1 LIGVTLPLLLPSP
14 SLVGDYFDIEVMFE
28 LRRLL
33 IATTGFTK
41 FKSSFVSICY
51 YSFLL
56 GVRNVAEKGLEKVE
70 GSKVVFSG
78 DAYWC
83 SLWLVGAFFVKVYD
97 GFQGIVLRPAAEG
110 GLLKSKVFTSA
121 AYSSCF

>member
-1 LIGVTLPLLLPSP
+1 LIGVTLPLLLPRT
-14 SLVGDYFDIEVMFE
+14 SLVGDYLDIEVMFE
-28 LRRLL
+28 PRRLL

-41 FKSSFVSICY
+41 FKSSLVSICC

-56 GVRNVAEKGLEKVE
+56 GVRNVAEKGFEKVE

-78 DAYWC
+78 DVYC

-97 GFQGIVLRPAAEG
+97 GFQGSVLKPAADG

>member
-1 LIGVTLPLLLPSP
+1 
-14 SLVGDYFDIEVMFE
+14 MFE

-33 IATTGFTK
+33 MATTGFTK
-41 FKSSFVSICY
+41 FKSSLVSICY

-56 GVRNVAEKGLEKVE
+56 GVRIVAEKGLEKVE
-70 GSKVVFSG
+70 GSKVLLSG
-78 DAYWC
+78 DAYC
-83 SLWLVGAFFVKVYD
+83 SLWMFGAFFVKVYD
-97 GFQGIVLRPAAEG
+97 GFHGIVPRPAAEG

>member
-1 LIGVTLPLLLPSP
+1 
-14 SLVGDYFDIEVMFE
+14 M
-28 LRRLL
+28 
-33 IATTGFTK
+33 ATTGFTK
-41 FKSSFVSICY
+41 FKSSLVSICCY

-70 GSKVVFSG
+70 GSKVLFSG
-78 DAYWC
+78 DAYC
-83 SLWLVGAFFVKVYD
+83 SLWLAGAFFVKVYA
-97 GFQGIVLRPAAEG
+97 GFHGIVLRPAAEG